1 MKKRLCHFQKKKEF
15 CHFLQG
21 KKACDKKQARGVQ
34 NGKSSYPAGVLLSE
48 KGEGSNGFKN
58 ADWHLDSRVTA

>member
-34 NGKSSYPAGVLLSE
+34 NGESSYPAGVLLSE
-48 KGEGSNGFKN
+48 KGGGFQRFQK
-58 ADWHLDSRVTA
+58 R